1 MPPVPHFG
9 DLAGLFRKKHTKSTE
24 GKPRKKTDTQRDSKE
39 KCAMSKR
46 ERNISN
52 MSREMI
58 AQTDSS
64 RLKNGSKERKDSKR
78 ETDNE
83 SSSSCRSDKKGSNK
97 AMKKLGKPEKQLI
110 VNFSN
115 TTFRKGVKGLKE
127 DFNKR
132 KRTNDPK
139 DTTNFIQNALVG
151 KNRYKDVA
159 CLDANRVVLRD
170 WKTDYIHANFVSI
183 PSNDRKFICTQGPM
197 DVSSGDFWH
206 MIVQERVRSIVM
218 LCNILEKGMKKCF
231 EYFPTAETPEKSF
244 DGYVVK
250 FVREKL
256 LDMKTTLTE
265 AKISVRN
272 MSIFKDG
279 QMVQNVAHFQWL
291 EWPDRGV
298 PKADL
303 AIIRL
308 LDAVRSDPTPVVV
321 HCSAGIGRTGSVVMI
336 EYARDAAVQGMMPES
351 LDEIMDSI
359 RKQRCSSVQTEQQYV
374 FVHQVLLEYYKSLQ
388 IVRPSREMEKFV
400 QEYNASLV

>member
-1 MPPVPHFG
+1 
-9 DLAGLFRKKHTKSTE
+9 
-24 GKPRKKTDTQRDSKE
+24 
-39 KCAMSKR
+39 
-46 ERNISN
+46 
-52 MSREMI
+52 
-58 AQTDSS
+58 
-64 RLKNGSKERKDSKR
+64 
-78 ETDNE
+78 
-83 SSSSCRSDKKGSNK
+83 
-97 AMKKLGKPEKQLI
+97 MKKLGKPEKQLI

-139 DTTNFIQNALVG
+139 DTTAFIQNALVG
-151 KNRYKDVA
+151 KNRYKARPILDTDVA
-159 CLDANRVVLRD
+159 CLDANRVILRE

-183 PSNDRKFICTQGPM
+183 PSNDRKFICTQGPLE
-197 DVSSGDFWH
+197 VTCGDFWH
-206 MIVQERVRSIVM
+206 MIVQEKVRSIVM

-231 EYFPTAETPEKSF
+231 EYFPTAETPEKAF
-244 DGYVVK
+244 EGYTIK
-250 FVREKL
+250 FVKEKL

-272 MSIFKDG
+272 MSIIKDG
-279 QMVQNVAHFQWL
+279 QLVQNVAHYQWL

-308 LDAVRSDPTPVVV
+308 LDAVRSDPSPIVVHCSAGIGRTGSVVMIEVGFDYWMHSPIVV

-336 EYARDAAVQGMMPES
+336 EYARDAAVQGMMPDS
-351 LDEIMDSI
+351 LDEIMDAI
-359 RKQRCSSVQTEQQYV
+359 RKQRCSSVQTDQQYV

-400 QEYNASLV
+400 QEYNASII